1 MLEFAKYLKEN
12 FKEDV
17 SSAEKIIQT
26 KWNKVVAII
35 KEAFDGLYSDKKTAL
50 YRIQN
55 EFVDPKVAP
64 KSIDVDFLKNNMN
77 YVMDKVNSLDEGE
90 IRIIINND
98 VQKGSAGASVTG
110 METEGKK
117 GKKKD
122 VVKEEMDEIEPTDEI
137 SGEISGEIGGMG
149 GSVGGEEDEKIVKVS
164 VEDNKVTVEPS
175 ENTGLE
181 RSEHEFEDEEAA
193 SAFVASLENLFKG
206 FKIEKAE
213 AELVDGDEAGEI
225 EGAAEEETEEES
237 VKIKKRLVLEAEEGE
252 EPEDAGE
259 EPEDAGEEPEDAGE
273 EPEDAGEIDWEDIA
287 DGEGEEEG
295 DAEECIVAPVRSI
308 GSMERP
314 ELESLDLNKLIN
326 TLVRVED
333 KWYKVNS
340 ITENN
345 EVICIDK
352 EGKENYFDLEQIEE
366 MEQTLDELAKSAVDP
381 NAGEE
386 EVEKPEESEEEFEP
400 ADAEEC
406 VPCKK
411 GKECAEEEI
420 GLAGALS
427 PEQMAELKAWIA
439 NPEEDPSD
447 ELYQT
452 LMDYYADEMPY
463 GTQKARDGDPYEW
476 LLAKTSA
483 ELGGAEEPVEP
494 AEKESEPAEAEE
506 ETQEESLSRKSY
518 IPDNVKIKKSKYS
531 GGDRYWAIFKDDD
544 WDEKGIVMGSGNNPW
559 EAINDLR
566 QNDKNRKLR
575 NKSTDE
581 SLSFAKLANRYMDL
595 EEDALSSPSM
605 LNTQSGGLTSK
616 PGVINQTIT
625 PIKSAPKAA
634 TVKGPTSALT
644 AKPSKPG
651 EKLEKVPS
659 APTAPAKKGP
669 QQTLTSK
676 PKAPPK
682 KVEKVKAAPKMA
694 TKAAPKGSFT
704 AKPGKTGQKVEKIK
718 APVTPTEYKKGGF
731 KG

>member
-1 MLEFAKYLKEN
+1 MLDFANYLKEN
-12 FKEDV
+12 FREDT
-17 SSAEKIIQT
+17 SSAEKIIKS
-26 KWNKVVAII
+26 KWDKVTAII
-35 KEAFDGLYSDKKTAL
+35 KEAFDDRYADRKTAI

-55 EFVDPKVAP
+55 EFVDPKIAP

-90 IRIIINND
+90 IRIIINNE
-98 VQKGSAGASVTG
+98 VQKGSSGAAFTG
-110 METEGKK
+110 METESKK
-117 GKKKD
+117 GKKKN
-122 VVKEEMDEIEPTDEI
+122 VVKEEMDEVEPTDDL
-137 SGEISGEIGGMG
+137 GME
-149 GSVGGEEDEKIVKVS
+149 VGGAVGGDEEEKTVKVS

-181 RSEHEFEDEEAA
+181 RSEHIFEDEEEA

-206 FKIEKAE
+206 FKIENAE
-213 AELVDGDEAGEI
+213 PTDGDI
-225 EGAAEEETEEES
+225 EDVTGAAETEEES
-237 VKIKKRLVLEAEEGE
+237 TKTKKKLVSESEGDEEPEDAGE

-273 EPEDAGEIDWEDIA
+273 EPEDAGEEPEDAADLDWEDIA
-287 DGEGEEEG
+287 DSEGDE
-295 DAEECIVAPVRSI
+295 DAEECIVAPTTLRKDTMFP
-308 GSMERP
+308 MEI
-314 ELESLDLNKLIN
+314 ESLDLSKLVN
-326 TLVRVED
+326 TLVKVEN

-340 ITENN
+340 ISENN
-345 EVICIDK
+345 EVVCIDK
-352 EGKENYFDLEQIEE
+352 EGTENYFDLDQIDE
-366 MEQTLDELAKSAVDP
+366 MEQTLGELAKETDA
-381 NAGEE
+381 EE
-386 EVEKPEESEEEFEP
+386 EV
-400 ADAEEC
+400 
-406 VPCKK
+406 
-411 GKECAEEEI
+411 
-420 GLAGALS
+420 GLMGALS
-427 PEQMAELKAWIA
+427 PEQMEELKAWIA

-447 ELYQT
+447 ELYQA

-463 GTQKARDGDPYEW
+463 GIQKARDGDPFEW